1 MALGGNS
8 GSGVYVGRGV
18 EVGRS
23 VAVGCSVAVGGIGV
37 FVGKEVD
44 VGVTGVESGAQPL
57 TRTVRNTTARKINS
71 IDFFISSSPFDY
83 SSYAVSSFQAQ
94 GRPAQREQ
102 ITRRS

>member
-23 VAVGCSVAVGGIGV
+23 VAVGCSVAVGVTVGGIGV

-44 VGVTGVESGAQPL
+44 VGGTGVEAGAQPL
-57 TRTVRNTTARKINS
+57 TRTVRNTTARKINPV
-71 IDFFISSSPFDY
+71 DLFILSSPFDLMTHTC
-83 SSYAVSSFQAQ
+83 
-94 GRPAQREQ
+94 P
-102 ITRRS
+102 